1 MSALTPVV
9 VDPRTGVADLSALIQ
24 AAGGLAPLPAVRLAL
39 AAVELIG
46 EGRGATVEVAALSG
60 RTELVVRGG
69 ASDPTAIPA
78 GLVDDC
84 RRRES
89 AAGGIEHVLAVE
101 AVEAGATRAGR
112 EPELAV
118 LREAA
123 VEGFD
128 QRRLLAAALGAVERQ
143 ATRLRAGETEAAALR
158 TELDETSRGLLA
170 VYAELSEQ
178 GEQLEH
184 ARAAAEQAS
193 HAKAAFLANMSHEIR
208 SPLNAVIGFTGLLIE
223 SRLDPEQT
231 EYTEMIRSAGDH
243 LRGVIDDILDLS
255 KIESGRLELE
265 AIPFDLVACVE
276 DGVAVVAARAEE
288 KNLALGTLFAPD
300 TPAAVVGD
308 PVRVRQI
315 LVNLLS
321 NAVKF
326 TAGGEVVVEVSTE
339 PAGEGR
345 CRVAFHVSDTG
356 IGIPAD
362 AIDRIFAPFTQA
374 DASTTRTFGGTG
386 LGLAICR
393 ELAERMGGGI
403 AVRSKL
409 GAGSTFTCTVEAGL
423 ADPTRLDDARDKPL
437 SGTRVLV
444 VHEQPVVAEAIGR
457 HLRTWGAD
465 LVTAAG
471 VGDVRDPSGIALAVL
486 GVLDPARGR
495 TDAERLATLL
505 APAAPPIVVAA
516 PLAVRPQLPEST
528 APIHAV
534 VGTPIRRAKLR
545 EAVLGVLGHRAAPVD
560 PATRA
565 PVPPPERPLRILLA
579 EDNPVN
585 QRVAALMLDRLGHH
599 TDVVDD
605 GEQAVEAILAGD
617 YDLVL
622 MDLHMPR
629 LDGLAATRETRLRRP
644 GDRPR
649 IVAVTASA
657 TDDSRRACLG
667 AGMDD
672 FITKPVEAADLAR
685 VVAETPAPPRQ

>member
-1 MSALTPVV
+1 
-9 VDPRTGVADLSALIQ
+9 
-24 AAGGLAPLPAVRLAL
+24 
-39 AAVELIG
+39 
-46 EGRGATVEVAALSG
+46 
-60 RTELVVRGG
+60 
-69 ASDPTAIPA
+69 
-78 GLVDDC
+78 
-84 RRRES
+84 
-89 AAGGIEHVLAVE
+89 
-101 AVEAGATRAGR
+101 
-112 EPELAV
+112 
-118 LREAA
+118 
-123 VEGFD
+123 
-128 QRRLLAAALGAVERQ
+128 
-143 ATRLRAGETEAAALR
+143 
-158 TELDETSRGLLA
+158 
-170 VYAELSEQ
+170 
-178 GEQLEH
+178 
-184 ARAAAEQAS
+184 
-193 HAKAAFLANMSHEIR
+193 
-208 SPLNAVIGFTGLLIE
+208 
-223 SRLDPEQT
+223 
-231 EYTEMIRSAGDH
+231 MIRSAGDH

-255 KIESGRLELE
+255 KIESGRLDLE
-265 AIPFDLVACVE
+265 TIPFDLVACVE
-276 DGVAVVAARAEE
+276 DAVAVVAARAEE

-300 TPAAVVGD
+300 TPGAVVGD

-326 TAGGEVVVEVSTE
+326 TAGGEVVVEVATV
-339 PAGEGR
+339 PAGAGR

-356 IGIPAD
+356 IGIPTD

-374 DASTTRTFGGTG
+374 DVSTTRTFGGTG

-393 ELAERMGGGI
+393 ELAERMGGEI

-471 VGDVRDPSGIALAVL
+471 VGDVRDPSGVALAML

-495 TDAERLATLL
+495 ADAERLAALL
-505 APAAPPIVVAA
+505 APAASGAVAPIVVAA

-528 APIHAV
+528 ARIHAV

-545 EAVLGVLGHRAAPVD
+545 EAVLGVLGRQPARTGQAAR
-560 PATRA
+560 T
-565 PVPPPERPLRILLA
+565 PVPPPVRPLRILLA

-605 GEQAVEAILAGD
+605 GEQAVEAILGGD

-629 LDGLAATRETRLRRP
+629 LDGLAATREARLRRP

-657 TDDSRRACLG
+657 TDDSRRACLS

-685 VVAETPAPPRQ
+685 VVSETPAPPGSV

>member
-1 MSALTPVV
+1 L
-9 VDPRTGVADLSALIQ
+9 L
-24 AAGGLAPLPAVRLAL
+24 AAAL
-39 AAVELIG
+39 AAVE
-46 EGRGATVEVAALSG
+46 
-60 RTELVVRGG
+60 
-69 ASDPTAIPA
+69 
-78 GLVDDC
+78 
-84 RRRES
+84 
-89 AAGGIEHVLAVE
+89 
-101 AVEAGATRAGR
+101 
-112 EPELAV
+112 
-118 LREAA
+118 
-123 VEGFD
+123 
-128 QRRLLAAALGAVERQ
+128 RQ
-143 ATRLRAGETEAAALR
+143 AARLRAGESEAAALR

-178 GEQLEH
+178 GEQLEY

-193 HAKAAFLANMSHEIR
+193 HAKAVFLANMSHEIR
-208 SPLNAVIGFTGLLIE
+208 SPLNAVIGFTDLLIE
-223 SRLDPEQT
+223 TRLEPEQT
-231 EYTEMIRSAGDH
+231 DYAEMIRSAGDH

-276 DGVAVVAARAEE
+276 DAVAVVAGRAEE

-326 TAGGEVVVEVSTE
+326 TAGGEVVVEVTTE
-339 PAGEGR
+339 AAGDTR

-356 IGIPAD
+356 VGIPAD

-423 ADPTRLDDARDKPL
+423 ADPTRLDDPRDKPL
-437 SGTRVLV
+437 TGTRILV

-471 VGDVRDPSGIALAVL
+471 VGDVRDPSGVALAVL
-486 GVLDPARGR
+486 GVLDPARGP
-495 TDAERLATLL
+495 TDAGRLAALL
-505 APAAPPIVVAA
+505 APATPIVVAA

-528 APIHAV
+528 GQIHAV
-534 VGTPIRRAKLR
+534 VGTPVRRAKLR
-545 EAVLGVLGHRAAPVD
+545 EAVLRVLGRQAAPVERST
-560 PATRA
+560 PP
-565 PVPPPERPLRILLA
+565 PVPPPVRPLRILLA

-605 GEQAVEAILAGD
+605 GEQAVDAILAGD

-629 LDGLAATRETRLRRP
+629 LDGLAATREARLRRP

-657 TDDSRRACLG
+657 TDDSRRACLS

-685 VVAETPAPPRQ
+685 VVAQTPAPPPGSA